1 MIEDFKIETKEFIED
16 FHITFLTHLEDI
28 DTIEEALILQGD
40 LKEVLKNINE
50 LNELI
55 DKRFY
60 ELFEFEV

>member
-1 MIEDFKIETKEFIED
+1 MVEDFKIEAKEFIED

-40 LKEVLKNINE
+40 LKEVLKNMNE
-50 LNELI
+50 LNGLI